1 MSFEPRDYLRHILTL
16 KVMRDRKADREL
28 EVVES
33 FLLARGMS
41 RNALSIAK
49 RQPPEPD
56 VRVRYSDGSC
66 VALELVEILEQDYA
80 NNRHGSR
87 ATKVAVEEFF
97 GKLPSEARARFQ
109 AKYNDALLFFRFA
122 RRSSLSRRRR
132 ILPDAFD
139 ELLNLDD
146 GFTGVALD
154 QDAALSGALTSVRI
168 ARGEL
173 KGPTFDVPSG
183 GWVADPTTT
192 LTQG

>member
-41 RNALSIAK
+41 RNA
-49 RQPPEPD
+49 
-56 VRVRYSDGSC
+56 
-66 VALELVEILEQDYA
+66 
-80 NNRHGSR
+80 
-87 ATKVAVEEFF
+87 TK
-97 GKLPSEARARFQ
+97 
-109 AKYNDALLFFRFA
+109 
-122 RRSSLSRRRR
+122 
-132 ILPDAFD
+132 
-139 ELLNLDD
+139 LLNLDD

-183 GWVADPTTT
+183 GWVADPTTRLIQRKFSKNYIT
-192 LTQG
+192 DHPRELLAYVDLNPMFPEVVWRRNLLDFLRIQPAPLPFERVWIFDYRKTKILLEYPNAIPLTDRGHVARSGR